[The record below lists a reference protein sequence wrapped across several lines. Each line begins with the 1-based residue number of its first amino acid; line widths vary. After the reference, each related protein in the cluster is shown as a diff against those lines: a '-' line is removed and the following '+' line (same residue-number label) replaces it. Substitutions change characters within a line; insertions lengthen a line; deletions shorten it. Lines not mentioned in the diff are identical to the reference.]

1 MMSDDE
7 YEPRTAMSLKH
18 FDWRFGLHLFAFTNR
33 FSMHIAVARL
43 KTDSARPA
51 PSAARLATRKKQ
63 KTMRE
68 NNIHPNKNLLIRPVM
83 MSETHYS
90 NLTQTEAT
98 NRYVHT
104 Y

>member
-43 KTDSARPA
+43 KTDDSA
-51 PSAARLATRKKQ
+51 SAQRGQTSHKE
-63 KTMRE
+63 KTK
-68 NNIHPNKNLLIRPVM
+68 NNAGK
-83 MSETHYS
+83 
-90 NLTQTEAT
+90 
-98 NRYVHT
+98 
-104 Y
+104 